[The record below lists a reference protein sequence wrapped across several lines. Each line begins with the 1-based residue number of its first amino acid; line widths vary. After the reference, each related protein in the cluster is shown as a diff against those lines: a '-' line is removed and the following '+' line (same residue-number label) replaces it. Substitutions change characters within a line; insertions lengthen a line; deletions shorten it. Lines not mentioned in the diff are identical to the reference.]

1 MTKMDESGLKAGF
14 SNQPDLHQDATP
26 APQDSKRAGEET
38 GSLSA
43 DAPEKQD
50 AEDKSASVD
59 DEAVGDPAG
68 PVITM
73 QGVSGKKITGTVK
86 VVKAHKKARPAQQ
99 APDEHETDSEAT
111 PAETAPASVEPA
123 TGSPE
128 QKGQPAVAAVMP
140 AETVTPPRRITQE
153 RPEAA
158 AETRPVLPEDKPA
171 AATVTPAQTEPA
183 AKAPAP
189 ETDRREPA
197 AAAAENPTVAE
208 AAAKAPAAGQPTA
221 KADEPQA
228 AAESRSSGGLG
239 SAPEPRKVGRMDL
252 SQLNRGSQTAGTRR
266 QPDNRVRGAQPDG
279 GAPRG
284 RSDSRSR
291 GAQRPETGRTPAPA
305 AVRPTGRAAEP
316 QAGQPAAKTSAKS
329 REPGPDA
336 PNRGQGPTREARPVN
351 SMRQAPTPGKVGNI
365 FDLQKKDNGVSSS
378 LAATA
383 QAFAQRK
390 QRQAEARD
398 RGPAGSSAAERRGPG
413 AGPSAVPGRRPG
425 PRAYNAGGG
434 GYMDKDKDEDQRPQ
448 HARRAPAR
456 KKTDA
461 APELF
466 GRSTPEGRANF
477 SQRDAID
484 RNKRGSGRAHGR
496 KDAEP
501 RLDRDDEVM
510 RLARRGRLHQQ
521 SRRQKP
527 AVAVLTHVTLPE
539 ALTVKQ
545 FSEAIKKTS
554 AEVIKE
560 LMKLG
565 VMATLNEAIDYD
577 TAALVAGEFNIS
589 TDKLVEV
596 SDEEMLFDD
605 SKDDPA
611 KLKPR
616 PPVVAVM
623 GHVDHGKTSLLD
635 YIRKTSV
642 VKGEAGGIT
651 QHIGAYMVRAG
662 DRKITFLDTPGHEAF
677 TTMRARGAQATDIA
691 ILVVA
696 ADDGVMPQT
705 IEAIHH
711 AKAANTEIVVAINK
725 IDKPGAN
732 VDRVKQELAEQG
744 VIPEDWG
751 GSTIMVPVSAKTGE
765 GVKDLLEMVLLTADI
780 LDLKADPDRQ
790 AKGIIIEAKLD
801 KNRGPVATM
810 LVQRGTLHLSDTIVA
825 GAIVGN
831 IRAMTDASGNEVK
844 KAGPSVPV
852 EVLGLPEVPDAG
864 ELFYAVEDQTL
875 ARHLAET
882 RRNKLREDSLGVR
895 QKLSLDNLFTRMS
908 EGEIKEL
915 NLIIKADVQGSVEAV
930 TQSLQKLQNAE
941 VKVNVIHGAVGA
953 INESDIRLADVS
965 NAIVIGFNVRPSNAA
980 AEMAKETGVDVR
992 LYRVIYNAIDDIQA
1006 ALKGMLAPEF
1016 KEAVL
1021 GHVEIRET
1029 FKVSNVGTIGG
1040 AYVTDGKVVRNGDIR
1055 LVRNGIVVME
1065 GKLASLRRFKDDVKE
1080 VAQGFECGISIENFN
1095 DIKVGDVIE
1104 CYEMKEVER

>member
-1 MTKMDESGLKAGF
+1 
-14 SNQPDLHQDATP
+14 
-26 APQDSKRAGEET
+26 
-38 GSLSA
+38 
-43 DAPEKQD
+43 
-50 AEDKSASVD
+50 
-59 DEAVGDPAG
+59 
-68 PVITM
+68 M

-86 VVKAHKKARPAQQ
+86 VVKAHKKAKPAQQ
-99 APDEHETDSEAT
+99 APDEHEPVAEAQ
-111 PAETAPASVEPA
+111 PAQTSLPGVESAAAFVPEARPATATAAAPGEAQVRPEPVAEAEPAAPADKPVPDASEPSQVEPA
-123 TGSPE
+123 ARAVSAEPE
-128 QKGQPAVAAVMP
+128 TKSQASAA
-140 AETVTPPRRITQE
+140 
-153 RPEAA
+153 
-158 AETRPVLPEDKPA
+158 
-171 AATVTPAQTEPA
+171 EPA
-183 AKAPAP
+183 ATKTA
-189 ETDRREPA
+189 DA
-197 AAAAENPTVAE
+197 AASVSASQSPVM
-208 AAAKAPAAGQPTA
+208 AAAPQVEKTTPARG
-221 KADEPQA
+221 
-228 AAESRSSGGLG
+228 SLG

-252 SQLNRGSQTAGTRR
+252 SQLNRGGQPAGSRR
-266 QPDNRVRGAQPDG
+266 QADNRARGGQLDG
-279 GAPRG
+279 SGRDRSDRSGRTAPRPEGG
-284 RSDSRSR
+284 RAAAPANRSAR
-291 GAQRPETGRTPAPA
+291 AADMPAAPA
-305 AVRPTGRAAEP
+305 ATAAP
-316 QAGQPAAKTSAKS
+316 AKS

-365 FDLQKKDNGVSSS
+365 FDLQKKDNGVASS

-398 RGPAGSSAAERRGPG
+398 RGPVSNDRRGPAGGPGMERRGPG
-413 AGPSAVPGRRPG
+413 ASPSSAPGRRPG

-456 KKTDA
+456 KKPDA

-484 RNKRGSGRAHGR
+484 RNKRGSGRNHGR
-496 KDAEP
+496 KGAEP
-501 RLDRDDEVM
+501 GLERDDEVM
-510 RLARRGRLHQQ
+510 RLARRGRLRQQ
-521 SRRQKP
+521 SRRQSP
-527 AVAVLTHVTLPE
+527 SVAVLTHVTLPE

-565 VMATLNEAIDYD
+565 MMATLNEAIDYD
-577 TAALVAGEFNIS
+577 TASLVANEFNIS

-596 SDEEMLFDD
+596 SDEELLFDD
-605 SKDDPA
+605 SQDDPA

-651 QHIGAYMVRAG
+651 QHIGAYMVRVG

-732 VDRVKQELAEQG
+732 IDHVKQELSEQG

-810 LVQRGTLHLSDTIVA
+810 LVQRGTLHLSDTIVT

-852 EVLGLPEVPDAG
+852 EVLGLPDVPDAG

-882 RRNKLREDSLGVR
+882 RRNKIREDSLGVR

-980 AEMAKETGVDVR
+980 ADMAKETGVDVR

-1016 KEAVL
+1016 KEVVL

-1055 LVRNGIVVME
+1055 LVRNGIVIME